1 MTAGIHSST
10 LISRREWMDA
20 GDQDLHEKTDWDMTT
35 SNLTPMTSFNVAM
48 RLLRNIGCILG
59 SIKI

>member
-35 SNLTPMTSFNVAM
+35 SNFNVAM